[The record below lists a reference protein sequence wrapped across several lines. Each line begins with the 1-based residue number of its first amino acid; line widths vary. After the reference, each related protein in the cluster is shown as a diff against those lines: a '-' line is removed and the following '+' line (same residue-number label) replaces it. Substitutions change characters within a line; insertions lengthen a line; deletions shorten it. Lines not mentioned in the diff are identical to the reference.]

1 MQSTTT
7 YEQQLLNEV
16 KGLPG
21 GDIARI
27 VKIVHLIKE
36 EILEKKV
43 NGAKTNI
50 MQYAGILKDL
60 TDEEAKVFDEAVNR
74 RSLFADRKIKI

>member
-1 MQSTTT
+1 MQSITN
-7 YEQQLLNEV
+7 YEKQLLNEV

-43 NGAKTNI
+43 KGTKTNI

-60 TDEEAKVFDEAVNR
+60 TDEEATVFNEAANR

>member
-1 MQSTTT
+1 MQSTTN

-43 NGAKTNI
+43 KGVKTNI

-60 TDEEAKVFDEAVNR
+60 TDEEAKVFDEAVKRKSVFGNR
-74 RSLFADRKIKI
+74 KLKI